1 MDDGASVLEHLLEF
15 SRFVQIRHNIAS
27 SHKLSVD
34 EQLGERRPV
43 PVYQRRSKVLRVH
56 LQILSN
62 GRTRKDISTSEVAS
76 YESRQLRKITQ
87 VLQNVH
93 HTQAK
98 TTHGSRRRSL
108 HKQHHL
114 VVMDD
119 LKP

>member
-1 MDDGASVLEHLLEF
+1 MDNRARVLEHLLQF
-15 SRFVQIRHNIAS
+15 SGLVQIGDNIAP
-27 SHKLSVD
+27 SHELSVD

-62 GRTRKDISTSEVAS
+62 GRTRKDIGTGEVAS